1 LTAHVTATSP
11 PLQRTIPAPVHK
23 LLLEC
28 CDPQPERR
36 PPWLDIV
43 RRLKEMEKAA
53 REAHATPRP
62 ENRANMVTTAKSNNN
77 NNNNGQG
84 TYIDATPASEAYA
97 LFSTHRRCRT
107 LPQFFPHATVTCPVW
122 VVPRP
127 AAINRHL
134 FRRVLATTRR
144 HLTAAS
150 PRVPTRS
157 RPAFGTTRP
166 LLCTEQRHLACRR
179 ADQTH
184 PVATGC
190 RYTHRRSLAPS
201 HLSRITTQVRSTNRL
216 SVRRRAGA
224 VVGTPASAHTCSMTR
239 TQGLR
244 TCR

>member
-1 LTAHVTATSP
+1 MTAHVTATSP

-77 NNNNGQG
+77 GQG

-107 LPQFFPHATVTCPVW
+107 LPQLFFFPPHATVTCPVW

-144 HLTAAS
+144 H
-150 PRVPTRS
+150 
-157 RPAFGTTRP
+157 
-166 LLCTEQRHLACRR
+166 
-179 ADQTH
+179 
-184 PVATGC
+184 
-190 RYTHRRSLAPS
+190 
-201 HLSRITTQVRSTNRL
+201 
-216 SVRRRAGA
+216 
-224 VVGTPASAHTCSMTR
+224 
-239 TQGLR
+239 
-244 TCR
+244 